1 MVVTIYYT
9 LILFCVVERTLVDLS
24 ALYLWAWSCLIIER
38 VVLLLL
44 PTMRSE
50 TSGLQN
56 APFFVLTNEGARLP
70 ILTKFMSIVV
80 KDVRLSSEVLPVV
93 SVVALSLIV
102 LLVER
107 TPLCLEIELV
117 VVGILL
123 HSVNY
128 ASLQISLRVS
138 K

>member
-24 ALYLWAWSCLIIER
+24 ALYLWTWSCLIVER

-50 TSGLQN
+50 TSGLQD

-93 SVVALSLIV
+93 SVVALGLVV

-107 TPLCLEIELV
+107 TPFSLEVELV
-117 VVGILL
+117 IVSILL
-123 HSVNY
+123 HSMND
-128 ASLQISLRVS
+128 ASLQIRLRVS
-138 K
+138 E